1 MEQILLT
8 LSYVERRNFK
18 KEENCIFGLKT
29 DIITA
34 SLDNFFWSL
43 QLLSLFEK
51 RGSGT
56 HYKFIINIQ
65 CKTGYLLSPNQSRCY
80 RF

>member
-8 LSYVERRNFK
+8 LLMSRRNFK

-34 SLDNFFWSL
+34 SLDNFFWSF
-43 QLLSLFEK
+43 QILSLFEK

-56 HYKFIINIQ
+56 HYKKDWLFNE
-65 CKTGYLLSPNQSRCY
+65 S
-80 RF
+80 